1 VVMESM
7 VTANMRSR
15 PTRTFISVLAVAIG
29 VILMLIIGGIVSG
42 TLNEY
47 LSRTI
52 GVGADFMLQQSGASV
67 FYALSSA
74 TLPGKLEQKVRE
86 IPGVGAVTPILANF
100 SSADF
105 GLVFGIDL
113 ASYDAFPGRLQIT
126 SGRNSLT
133 GDEVIVDELYAKLH
147 KLQPGMPL
155 KVLNHPFTISGICK
169 PGAVV
174 RLFVP
179 LKTLQALNETDGKV
193 TFMFIKAD
201 PGTDLA
207 KLESNLNEAL
217 PGYRLRST
225 RDETMLLAD
234 TKMPGM
240 KEFQFTVIIV
250 SMLLS
255 FMVILVAMYTT
266 IFERTREIGILKSLG
281 ASRSFIVGMILK
293 ETVIIS
299 VLGVLFGIGISEIA
313 RKAITS
319 AFPTLQV
326 SMSFTEVL
334 TACVLGLLGGA
345 LGALYPAYKAAKMD
359 PVRALTY
366 E

>member
-1 VVMESM
+1 MA
-7 VTANMRSR
+7 ANIRSR

-29 VILMLIIGGIVSG
+29 VIMMLMIGGIVSG

-74 TLPGKLEQKVRE
+74 SLPGKLAGKVRE
-86 IPGVGAVTPILANF
+86 VPGVGAITPILANF

-113 ASYDAFPGRLQIT
+113 DSYNEFPGRLQMT
-126 SGRNSLT
+126 SGRASLT
-133 GDEVIVDELYAKLH
+133 GDEVIVDELYARSRKLDV
-147 KLQPGMPL
+147 GMQMT
-155 KVLNHPFTISGICK
+155 VLNHKFTISGICK

-174 RLFVP
+174 RVFVP
-179 LKTLQALNETDGKV
+179 LKTLQGLNETPDKV
-193 TFMFIKAD
+193 TFMFIRAAEGTD
-201 PGTDLA
+201 PGE
-207 KLESNLNEAL
+207 LEKNLNAAL
-217 PGYRLRST
+217 PGYKFRST

-234 TKMPGM
+234 TKMPMM
-240 KEFQFTVIIV
+240 KEFKFTVIIV

-281 ASRSFIVGMILK
+281 ASRSFIVGIILK

-299 VLGVLFGIGISEIA
+299 GLGVAFGIGISEIA
-313 RKAITS
+313 RKVITS

-326 SMSFTEVL
+326 SMTLAEVL

>member
-1 VVMESM
+1 MESM
-7 VTANMRSR
+7 VAANMRAR
-15 PTRTFISVLAVAIG
+15 PARTFISVLAVAIG
-29 VILMLIIGGIVSG
+29 VILMLTIGGIVSG

-74 TLPGKLEQKVRE
+74 SLPAKLEQKVKE
-86 IPGVGAVTPILANF
+86 IPGVGVVTPILANF

-113 ASYDAFPGRLQIT
+113 PSYNEFPGRLQIT
-126 SGRNSLT
+126 SGRSSLT
-133 GDEVIVDELYAKLH
+133 GNEVIIDELYARLH
-147 KLQPGMPL
+147 KLQPGSTL
-155 KVLNHPFTISGICK
+155 TILNHTFTISGICR

-174 RLFVP
+174 RIFAP
-179 LKTLQALNETDGKV
+179 LKTLQDLNESQGKV
-193 TFMFIKAD
+193 TFMFIKAA
-201 PGTDLA
+201 PGADLG
-207 KLESNLNEAL
+207 KLEASLNQAL
-217 PGYRLRST
+217 PGYKFRST

-299 VLGVLFGIGISEIA
+299 GLGVLFGIGVSEVA

-326 SMSFTEVL
+326 SMTFTEVL

>member
-1 VVMESM
+1 ML
-7 VTANMRSR
+7 TANMRSR

-47 LSRTI
+47 LNRTVS
-52 GVGADFMLQQSGASV
+52 VGADFMLQQSGASV

-74 TLPGKLEQKVRE
+74 SLPLRLEEKLKE
-86 IPGVGAVTPILANF
+86 IPGVGIVAPILANF

-113 ASYDAFPGRLQIT
+113 SSYNELPGRLQVT
-126 SGRNSLT
+126 SGRLSLT

-147 KLQPGMPL
+147 KLRPGMPL
-155 KVLNHPFTISGICK
+155 KVLNHQFTVSGICR

-174 RLFVP
+174 RVFVP
-179 LKTLQALNETDGKV
+179 MKTLQTLNETEGKV
-193 TFMFIKAD
+193 TFMFIKAAS
-201 PGTDLA
+201 GTDLA
-207 KLESNLNEAL
+207 QLETRLNEAF
-217 PGYRLRST
+217 PGYKFRST

-240 KEFQFTVIIV
+240 KEFQLTVILV

-299 VLGVLFGIGISEIA
+299 ALGVLFGIAISEIA

-319 AFPTLQV
+319 AVPTLQV
-326 SMSFTEVL
+326 SMSLTQIL
-334 TACVLGLLGGA
+334 TACVLGLLGGS